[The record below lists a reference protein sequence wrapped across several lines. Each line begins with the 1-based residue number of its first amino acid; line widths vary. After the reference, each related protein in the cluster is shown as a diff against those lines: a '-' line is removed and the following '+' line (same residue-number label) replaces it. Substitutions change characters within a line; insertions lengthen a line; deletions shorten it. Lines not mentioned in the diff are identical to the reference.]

1 MRKRRKEETTMAKRI
16 GRGVGAEVR
25 GMRRSAPDPERGG
38 EARTGGDLEAGKI
51 DVVAGEVEVGREG
64 GGVAVGTGG
73 GAEVA
78 RIAEAGAE
86 VEVETGETEAEIGGL
101 RRALAVLLAGIEK
114 RGGLPRAPP
123 AAWATCT
130 ASSTSE
136 TSAPPALN
144 NHSPLRRGM
153 GGLYSAC
160 SSVRG

>member
-1 MRKRRKEETTMAKRI
+1 
-16 GRGVGAEVR
+16 
-25 GMRRSAPDPERGG
+25 MRRSDPDPERGG

-51 DVVAGEVEVGREG
+51 DAAGGEG
-64 GGVAVGTGG
+64 GGAAVGTGA

-101 RRALAVLLAGIEK
+101 RRALAVPLAGIEK

-123 AAWATCT
+123 EAWATCT

-136 TSAPPALN
+136 TSAPPVLN
-144 NHSPLRRGM
+144 NHSPLRRGTE
-153 GGLYSAC
+153 GPYSAC
-160 SSVRG
+160 SLVRG